1 MPSSAS
7 RLTRLSALVALAALL
22 FFILLPLAGIFTTAL
37 SGEGGWSL
45 DHALKALAADD
56 NLETVVNSVVL
67 AGLVVLVTTVF
78 ATPLALLL
86 ARTHWAESKWLD
98 VALLIPF
105 MTPPYIGAMGWILFM
120 QKRGLLE
127 QMVPGVAPYTS
138 AFFSLGGLVFVMSLH
153 ALPFMV
159 TMMKNALLRVP
170 GNLEEAGAVAG
181 AGFLMR
187 MRRILLPLV
196 TGNYAIAMLLVFV
209 KTLAEY
215 GTPSTL
221 GRRIGFDVFTT
232 KIHAYA
238 TTAPVDFA
246 SAATLSL
253 VLITICMVMWMLQSS
268 ITASRSFRLVGAK
281 GSRAAKWR
289 LSTWARR
296 AAGGYIAFVL
306 FLSILVPWFSV
317 LATSLIK
324 IRGYGL
330 AWGNFTVNHYVE
342 LFSEDVEGLS
352 AFTTSLGLALA
363 AGLIASV
370 LGTAVVLLVRRS
382 GRVGRFVEGTAL
394 IPEMLPSIV
403 LAIGLMLFWNR
414 IYAYAPLY
422 NTIGF
427 MVLVYVILYLPYSI
441 QYVSSAWMQMSPSLE
456 EAGRVAGGS
465 PAFVFR
471 RVTLPLIAAGV
482 IQGFIMI
489 FIIVLRELVAASL
502 ISPPDVLV
510 ISTFIVNEFEQG
522 SASVAM
528 AAAFLCVAISAFM
541 LYLLRVLLARV
552 KGAGAF

>member
-1 MPSSAS
+1 M
-7 RLTRLSALVALAALL
+7 
-22 FFILLPLAGIFTTAL
+22 
-37 SGEGGWSL
+37 
-45 DHALKALAADD
+45 H
-56 NLETVVNSVVL
+56 
-67 AGLVVLVTTVF
+67 
-78 ATPLALLL
+78 
-86 ARTHWAESKWLD
+86 
-98 VALLIPF
+98 
-105 MTPPYIGAMGWILFM
+105 
-120 QKRGLLE
+120 
-127 QMVPGVAPYTS
+127 
-138 AFFSLGGLVFVMSLH
+138 
-153 ALPFMV
+153 
-159 TMMKNALLRVP
+159 
-170 GNLEEAGAVAG
+170 EAY
-181 AGFLMR
+181 L
-187 MRRILLPLV
+187 LV

-246 SAATLSL
+246 PAATLSL

-352 AFTTSLGLALA
+352 AFTNSLGLALA

-370 LGTAVVLLVRRS
+370 LGTAVVLLVRRT
-382 GRVGRFVEGTAL
+382 GRVGRFVEATAL

-403 LAIGLMLFWNR
+403 LAIGLTLFWNR

-482 IQGFIMI
+482 IQDLHHRAARARRRLAHFAPGRPRDLHLHRER
-489 FIIVLRELVAASL
+489 VRAGLGLGCDGRRLPLRGDLGLHALSAARA
-502 ISPPDVLV
+502 PRAR
-510 ISTFIVNEFEQG
+510 QG
-522 SASVAM
+522 GGR
-528 AAAFLCVAISAFM
+528 
-541 LYLLRVLLARV
+541 LLRAI
-552 KGAGAF
+552 

>member
-1 MPSSAS
+1 M
-7 RLTRLSALVALAALL
+7 
-22 FFILLPLAGIFTTAL
+22 
-37 SGEGGWSL
+37 
-45 DHALKALAADD
+45 H
-56 NLETVVNSVVL
+56 
-67 AGLVVLVTTVF
+67 
-78 ATPLALLL
+78 
-86 ARTHWAESKWLD
+86 
-98 VALLIPF
+98 
-105 MTPPYIGAMGWILFM
+105 
-120 QKRGLLE
+120 
-127 QMVPGVAPYTS
+127 
-138 AFFSLGGLVFVMSLH
+138 
-153 ALPFMV
+153 
-159 TMMKNALLRVP
+159 
-170 GNLEEAGAVAG
+170 EAY
-181 AGFLMR
+181 L
-187 MRRILLPLV
+187 LV

-246 SAATLSL
+246 PAATLSL

-352 AFTTSLGLALA
+352 AFTNSLGLALA

-370 LGTAVVLLVRRS
+370 LGTAVVLLVRRT
-382 GRVGRFVEGTAL
+382 GRVGRFVEATAL

-403 LAIGLMLFWNR
+403 LA
-414 IYAYAPLY
+414 
-422 NTIGF
+422 IGF

-482 IQGFIMI
+482 IQDLHHRAARARRRLAHFAPGRPRDLHLHRER
-489 FIIVLRELVAASL
+489 VRAGLGLGCDGRRLPLRGDLGLHALSAARA
-502 ISPPDVLV
+502 PRAR
-510 ISTFIVNEFEQG
+510 QG
-522 SASVAM
+522 GGR
-528 AAAFLCVAISAFM
+528 
-541 LYLLRVLLARV
+541 LLRAI
-552 KGAGAF
+552 